1 MFLVGKPVS
10 SLSNGSHDRTARSF
24 SVRNDDAVISD
35 IHRNSL
41 RLMSSRRHRLPASG
55 PDCEP
60 RRHPFRRPIP
70 RETADR
76 LMIMGLP
83 TIRGNH
89 DRQRSDQPRER
100 MGLSDRHAFDQPGA
114 EQLAFNK
121 RRHNP
126 CGFTADLSRTRILR
140 SRAAFCPS
148 TFDLEECAGIAV
160 EATTDIGAFSTSRA
174 AL

>member
-1 MFLVGKPVS
+1 MKI
-10 SLSNGSHDRTARSF
+10 
-24 SVRNDDAVISD
+24 AVISD
-35 IHRNSL
+35 IHGNVAAL
-41 RLMSSRRHRLPASG
+41 DAVLADIASRQVDQIVNLGDICSG
-55 PDCEP
+55 GL
-60 RRHPFRRPIP
+60 FP

-76 LMIMGLP
+76 LMILGLP

-89 DRQRSDQPRER
+89 ERQLSDQPRER
-100 MGLSDRHAFDQPGA
+100 MGFSDRHAFDQPGA

-126 CGFTADLSRTRILR
+126 CGFTADLSRIRILR